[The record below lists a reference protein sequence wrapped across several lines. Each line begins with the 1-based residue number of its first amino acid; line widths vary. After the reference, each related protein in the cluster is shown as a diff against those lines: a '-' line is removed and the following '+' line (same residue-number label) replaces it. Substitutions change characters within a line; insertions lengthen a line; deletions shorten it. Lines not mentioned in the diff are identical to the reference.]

1 MHHCQN
7 FIYIE
12 LLSEGTYLYK
22 KKELRLINLKALG
35 GLGGDGLPP
44 PTQGD
49 LPFFLAGH
57 LKINSIRVRVR
68 YVKPNWFC
76 YCEEWEHCEEQFV
89 MI

>member
-22 KKELRLINLKALG
+22 EKELRLINLKTLG

-44 PTQGD
+44 PRKGIS
-49 LPFFLAGH
+49 LFSWLV
-57 LKINSIRVRVR
+57 I
-68 YVKPNWFC
+68 
-76 YCEEWEHCEEQFV
+76 
-89 MI
+89 